1 MAKNPFKLYKPRVS
15 FGLYSKAEEI
25 AYQMPQA
32 KQLGSDAKRYFL
44 KQGVTKDEMDALG
57 LTELFK
63 QKRVT
68 QQEIV
73 DSINENRIELEEK
86 NSSSEGYVDGPD
98 IDYSYEDLSL
108 YDAEDSYFIEEMAAR
123 EVDYLPQAE
132 LEEVFNSY
140 IQTEYVKPD
149 DPVRETFQEF
159 IDAEGNREQ
168 LLDDL
173 PLSVKQKLL
182 EVGEESYER
191 LYNENPQRI
200 IEIVVDG
207 QDTGVRLYGNEDIG
221 FYPHFGDQNFR
232 RFFDSNA
239 GGEIYDQNEAEVFMR
254 GFLEEYD
261 PDLMYGS
268 GDGTKW
274 QQYTLNGGDNY
285 QEYRFSLDAPE
296 TKFQEDVHFSDDVNN
311 IFHIRTTDRIT
322 PEGEKILFVEELQS
336 DWAQKGRK
344 KGFRNPV
351 IERALKDDLDK
362 YIDPRLE
369 EFFGDGKIFDSSNQI
384 SSVFG
389 EHFRKAF
396 LLSKS
401 ANSTNVD
408 GLSAANEFRQGVDKL
423 VQRILQSNSERQFV
437 FDFID
442 GSSADELYTLIQKVS
457 PTTDPRELRIIYE
470 KAKASEPDVGSR
482 EFRDLA
488 RIAER
493 VLPDQLRRMQDYPS
507 HVRDTVYENVPEIRR
522 LFDARQAFEA
532 KRNDEIDFELAE
544 IGLKRDDVPYLRDMK
559 VGVDDAIDA
568 LYGETSKVESGPFVT
583 STDGF
588 TKLAIKRLLA
598 KAVEENYDGIG
609 FSTGEVEVDRWG
621 STAEGLRPYYD
632 EKIPAVLKKVA
643 GKSAD
648 QKMEIDG
655 YEVPYLLLDDKVGEK
670 TLREK
675 LSDPQTMFQITGAI
689 ATPGIVALGAL
700 SPEEAKAEERRAA
713 NFALD
718 YPKQDKPGIAALSGQ
733 LALGAGTEIAGAIG
747 GGLAGMLEYLRGN
760 YMPEQ
765 YSSPENIRS
774 VREGVG
780 SLIGG
785 LYDAGPEAQEL
796 GQEIMQNIGTAVSP
810 VIDYALEGPI
820 TDERGLNLLPLVT
833 QKLGVPA
840 YETVKGVFEDLPERE
855 QEAVISA
862 SDVYL

>member
-1 MAKNPFKLYKPRVS
+1 
-15 FGLYSKAEEI
+15 
-25 AYQMPQA
+25 MPQA

-123 EVDYLPQAE
+123 EVDYLPQAD

-149 DPVRETFQEF
+149 DPVRETFQIF
-159 IDAEGNREQ
+159 IDSEGDREQ

-182 EVGEESYER
+182 EIGEESYER

-274 QQYTLNGGDNY
+274 EQYTLNGGDNY

-296 TKFQEDVHFSDDVNN
+296 TKFQEDVHFSDDINN

-362 YIDPRLE
+362 YLDPRLE
-369 EFFGDGKIFDSSNQI
+369 EFFGDGKVFDSSNQI

-423 VQRILQSNSERQFV
+423 VQRILQSNSENQFIFEFV
-437 FDFID
+437 ER
-442 GSSADELYTLIQKVS
+442 SSADELYTLIQKIRPPLS
-457 PTTDPRELRIIYE
+457 SRDEDGLRLIYE
-470 KAKASEPDVGSR
+470 KAKASEPDVDSR

-488 RIAER
+488 RIAEG
-493 VLPDQLRRMQDYPS
+493 VLPGQLRRMQDDPS
-507 HVRDTVYENVPEIRR
+507 QVENIPEIRR

-559 VGVDDAIDA
+559 VGVDDAIDT

-598 KAVEENYDGIG
+598 KAAEENYDGIG

-648 QKMEIDG
+648 KKMKIDG
-655 YEVPYLLLDDKVGEK
+655 YEVPYLLLDDKVGDK

-675 LSDPQTMFQITGAI
+675 LSDPQTMFQITGAVS
-689 ATPGIVALGAL
+689 APGIVALGAL
-700 SPEEAKAEERRAA
+700 TPEEAKAEERRAT

-747 GGLAGMLEYLRGN
+747 GGLAGMLEYLRGA
-760 YMPEQ
+760 
-765 YSSPENIRS
+765 YSPDPATAESIRS
-774 VREGVG
+774 AREGVG

-785 LYDAGPEAQEL
+785 VYDAGPEAQEL
-796 GQEIMQNIGTAVSP
+796 GQEIMQDVGETVSP
-810 VIDYALEGPI
+810 FIDYALEGPI
-820 TDERGLNLLPLVT
+820 MDEQGLNLVPLIA
-833 QKLGVPA
+833 QKLGIPA
-840 YETVKGVFEDLPERE
+840 YQVLEYMYNQLPSRE